1 MAKGGE
7 GVFRCKVGAA
17 AMGNSLYVVIH
28 NFSTL
33 KRVVKGQCS
42 CGPLRGS
49 IHIKPEKV
57 KCKCN
62 KKFYVSLILEY
73 QQCNA
78 PILPWDGQSKE
89 HLHA

>member
-1 MAKGGE
+1 MTKGGE
-7 GVFRCKVGAA
+7 GVFGCKVGAS

-62 KKFYVSLILEY
+62 KKFCVSFTLEY
-73 QQCNA
+73 GSCDA
-78 PILPWDGQSKE
+78 PILPLKGE
-89 HLHA
+89 RV

>member
-7 GVFRCKVGAA
+7 GVFGCKVGAA

-57 KCKCN
+57 KCKCRAI
-62 KKFYVSLILEY
+62 FVILYE
-73 QQCNA
+73 NA
-78 PILPWDGQSKE
+78 FCGEKGYFL
-89 HLHA
+89 